1 MFDNVCG
8 GGVGIL
14 SQIWAWRNLHGVEP
28 WSDFL
33 SEFGDLFRSVC
44 QRRGARGQQRLLL
57 WKMQGE
63 GLYTATHA
71 FIMLH
76 VKPFILEACISV
88 SSEQRTTVK
97 RTCIKSLPSVL
108 CIHLMRFG
116 FDWESGRSIKYDEQI
131 RVCWKIYILK
141 LYSSMLWGIFF
152 HFIVALQIFDMNLNI
167 LLNSSPGFWTWSP
180 TRCLEWPV
188 RTAAGRWVREEEMEP
203 REDHPERKLPFQRTM
218 NWWGSWSTVVR
229 HMLDTTTPS
238 SKTDGKRIRC
248 PVVFFKF
255 IGIILWK

>member
-1 MFDNVCG
+1 MGREQIFKNTFQGIFSDQKICKDCPHRWAPVLLHYQMLTLFSFTCLTVCVCG
-8 GGVGIL
+8 RIL

-33 SEFGDLFRSVC
+33 SEFGDLFRPVC

-88 SSEQRTTVK
+88 SSVQRTTVK

-131 RVCWKIYILK
+131 RVCWKFFTLK
-141 LYSSMLWGIFF
+141 LYSSMWWYIFF
-152 HFIVALQIFDMNLNI
+152 IFLQHCKSL
-167 LLNSSPGFWTWSP
+167 TW
-180 TRCLEWPV
+180 
-188 RTAAGRWVREEEMEP
+188 
-203 REDHPERKLPFQRTM
+203 
-218 NWWGSWSTVVR
+218 
-229 HMLDTTTPS
+229 
-238 SKTDGKRIRC
+238 I
-248 PVVFFKF
+248 
-255 IGIILWK
+255 